1 MRRASGAVSGMRS
14 SAASVNRFP
23 TASKYAPRVTGRDV
37 TETETPPGHGAGEG
51 SEDEYAPILPGPG
64 ASDYERYLRTDEL
77 LSLQKTPDEQAHR
90 DELLFQ
96 VVHQS
101 SELWLKLAWNEAE
114 TATQHIRERELAAAI
129 RLLRRATDA
138 VKTVVGLLDMLEQMS
153 PWEYTRAIRPVL
165 GHGSGFDSPGW
176 NGVRRVSP
184 DLGEAFHELRR
195 EAGLS
200 VLEVYTQGREH
211 EELYQLAE
219 LLTEWDER
227 VTIWRVRHFKVVER
241 IIGGEVVGTQGTP
254 VELLGRLINHR
265 FYPELWD
272 VRNELTELAKHQD

>member
-1 MRRASGAVSGMRS
+1 VAS
-14 SAASVNRFP
+14 
-23 TASKYAPRVTGRDV
+23 RDA
-37 TETETPPGHGAGEG
+37 TEIPPGHGAGTEG
-51 SEDEYAPILPGPG
+51 DDEYAPILPGRG

-77 LSLQKTPDEQAHR
+77 LSLQKTPEEMAHR

-96 VVHQS
+96 TVHQS
-101 SELWLKLAWNEAE
+101 SELWLKLATFELE
-114 TATQHIRERELAAAI
+114 TAITYLGERKLAAAT
-129 RLLRRATDA
+129 RLLRRANEC
-138 VKTVVGLLDMLEQMS
+138 VKTVTALLDMLEQMS
-153 PWEYTRAIRPVL
+153 PWEYTRGVRPLL

-176 NGVRRVSP
+176 NGVRRLSP
-184 DLGEAFHELRR
+184 QLGAAFHELRR

-200 VLEVYTQGREH
+200 VLEVYTRGREH

-227 VTIWRVRHFKVVER
+227 ATLWRIRHYKVVER

-254 VELLGRLINHR
+254 VELLGGLIGHR

-272 VRNELTELAKHQD
+272 VRNELTDLAKKEDE